1 MKNKL
6 ILTIGTALMAVLGAT
21 VMVSGNGTLTV
32 VYVGVSV
39 ALLGAVA
46 VGGAINYNNQDNQ
59 DIREVW
65 REKISM
71 LGNKICNLE
80 ELSIEQQKLIINL
93 ENQIEKR
100 ATAGGGSES
109 PKESAPELFSE
120 SVVVSYAPRK

>member
-1 MKNKL
+1 
-6 ILTIGTALMAVLGAT
+6 MAVLGTAA
-21 VMVSGNGTLTV
+21 MVSGNGTLTV

-59 DIREVW
+59 DIRDVW
-65 REKISM
+65 REKIRM
-71 LGNKICNLE
+71 LNNKLCNLE
-80 ELSIEQQKLIINL
+80 ELSIEQQKLVINL

-109 PKESAPELFSE
+109 PKESVPELFIE
-120 SVVVSYAPRK
+120 SGVVSYVAHK